1 MDLTQEIE
9 ALNGEI
15 RIMMKKQEDLRHD
28 IKNDNRKRDIK
39 QMEQQL
45 KNIEKGVDSLTTH
58 CDNNST
64 RLSEIKEMVLT
75 LSQGVTGLTETVH
88 NLKESSFGRTVASG
102 KILEAIKNDVENVS
116 VSSTVCKNTDCLI
129 TEGCISS
136 TVSVT
141 SRSSNDL
148 GKYTPHETYTTDES
162 HEYIRHIERNPSK
175 DDNLEVDTPSEKR
188 AIQDDS
194 ISVSDTKETNCQN
207 DTLEVNDRK
216 LRQESKDVAIK
227 NSKAKTCR
235 NDLGYKSLSTER
247 LYDNRVSFHSKWSC
261 FTGTDCSPVFKFGFN
276 TDVPFETNIK
286 QQQPKSHDT
295 RPKLKARRK
304 RLSGNRKQR
313 NTSFQN
319 VDSADK
325 DDSITGMDTT
335 GQPNTTPDWLNYYHL
350 VCEHANCRLQTG
362 TVRRSSGRY
371 VTLVLDISERMKGHN
386 FEIMKKA
393 AVEYIEGVKQ
403 VSQTIGMEENIGL
416 AVFGG
421 QNQLIHEC
429 TVDLDLILKSI
440 GKLQPSGSAPTIG
453 GLLMGM
459 AGVSTGPF
467 GEIGEFPLQGH
478 IIIFTDG
485 ESEGKTSSFSKA
497 NSGIDLNSL
506 LNSGGL
512 GLSISSTGISMESL
526 LDENDICDYA
536 GIESVIHQTVSSQTK
551 VFYVPIGN
559 NQKNAILERVIRE
572 TNGKMIQTSEM
583 YRLVRMTQVILLAT
597 NIASDI
603 MYSADQSREFINK
616 KIKER
621 SSFDDRYNDCLDMVQ
636 EFINPLSMEKK
647 RGNFTELT
655 CRSLQLGDRVR
666 RGPDWSHGNQDGH
679 MAGTVVGQQS
689 HGVIRVKWDSGDT
702 NIYMQCD
709 ETNTYDLR
717 KVDEPR
723 ILVDE
728 MIAVG
733 CRVVRG
739 HNWKFGDTDGGH
751 GSVGTVINVKQEGKV
766 VVRWDSKRTGL
777 YKMGYNGQFEI
788 RVHDAALR
796 SKRPEPRSDY
806 NSPHTSDS
814 ESENE
819 TCRPK
824 SSTIKDN
831 KTQDPTDY
839 VIPIYSDSTVSAIW
853 EYQEGSEWKK
863 YPNDINVRI
872 EKAYQRKQ
880 TGKTIIEMD
889 RTTYQIHFSRMIQVN
904 PSNKTEKSIQRKD

>member
-1 MDLTQEIE
+1 MELNQEIE

-15 RIMMKKQEDLRHD
+15 RIMMKKQEDLRRD
-28 IKNDNRKRDIK
+28 INNDNRKQDIK
-39 QMEQQL
+39 QMEQQFR
-45 KNIEKGVDSLTTH
+45 NIEKGVDSLTTH

-75 LSQGVTGLTETVH
+75 LSQGVTGLTETVQ
-88 NLKESSFGRTVASG
+88 NLKESSFGRAVANG
-102 KILEAIKNDVENVS
+102 KILEAIKNDLENVS
-116 VSSTVCKNTDCLI
+116 VCSTVCKNTDCL
-129 TEGCISS
+129 TTDECISS
-136 TVSVT
+136 AVSVT
-141 SRSSNDL
+141 FRPSNDL
-148 GKYTPHETYTTDES
+148 GKYTPHETNTTGD
-162 HEYIRHIERNPSK
+162 EYIRHIERNPSN
-175 DDNLEVDTPSEKR
+175 DDNLEVETPSEKQ

-194 ISVSDTKETNCQN
+194 ISVSDTKEINCQN
-207 DTLEVNDRK
+207 DTLEINDRK
-216 LRQESKDVAIK
+216 LRQESKDVTIK
-227 NSKAKTCR
+227 NSRAKKYR
-235 NDLGYKSLSTER
+235 NDLGYKTLSTER
-247 LYDNRVSFHSKWSC
+247 LYDNRVSFYSKWSC
-261 FTGTDCSPVFKFGFN
+261 FAGTDCSPVFGFH
-276 TDVPFETNIK
+276 TDVPFEANIK

-295 RPKLKARRK
+295 RPKLNARRK
-304 RLSGNRKQR
+304 MFSGNRKQR

-335 GQPNTTPDWLNYYHL
+335 GQPKTTPDWLKHYHL

-362 TVRRSSGRY
+362 TVRRRSGRY
-371 VTLVLDISERMKGHN
+371 VTLVLDISERMKGHH

-467 GEIGEFPLQGH
+467 REIGDFPLQGH

-485 ESEGKTSSFSKA
+485 GSEGNTSSFFQA

-512 GLSISSTGISMESL
+512 SLSISSTGISMGSL

-536 GIESVIHQTVSSQTK
+536 GIESVIHQTVRSQTK

-559 NQKNAILERVIRE
+559 NQKNAILERVVKE

-603 MYSADQSREFINK
+603 MYSADQSKEFINK

-621 SSFDDRYNDCLDMVQ
+621 SSFEDRYNDCLDMVQ
-636 EFINPLSMEKK
+636 EFVNPLSMEKK
-647 RGNFTELT
+647 R
-655 CRSLQLGDRVR
+655 
-666 RGPDWSHGNQDGH
+666 
-679 MAGTVVGQQS
+679 
-689 HGVIRVKWDSGDT
+689 GVIRVKWDSGDT

-739 HNWKFGDTDGGH
+739 HDWKFGDTDGGH
-751 GSVGTVINVKQEGKV
+751 GSVGTVINVKQEGKI

-777 YKMGYNGQFEI
+777 YKMGHNGQFEI

-796 SKRPEPRSDY
+796 SKRPESRSDY
-806 NSPHTSDS
+806 YSPDTSDS

-819 TCRPK
+819 THRPK

-831 KTQDPTDY
+831 KTHDPTDY

-853 EYQEGSEWKK
+853 EYQEDAEWKK
-863 YPNDINVRI
+863 YPNDINVKI
-872 EKAYQRKQ
+872 EKAYQRKH
-880 TGKTIIEMD
+880 TGKLIIEMD
-889 RTTYQIHFSRMIQVN
+889 RTT
-904 PSNKTEKSIQRKD
+904 

>member
-1 MDLTQEIE
+1 MHMLEYNSKSSLIPIKSLVIE
-9 ALNGEI
+9 AFNGEI
-15 RIMMKKQEDLRHD
+15 LILMKKQEDLRRD
-28 IKNDNRKRDIK
+28 INNDNRKRDIK
-39 QMEQQL
+39 QMEQQF
-45 KNIEKGVDSLTTH
+45 KNIEKGVDSLTIH

-75 LSQGVTGLTETVH
+75 LSQGVTGLTETVR
-88 NLKESSFGRTVASG
+88 NLKECSFGRTVANG
-102 KILEAIKNDVENVS
+102 KILEAIKKDLC
-116 VSSTVCKNTDCLI
+116 STVCKNTDVL
-129 TEGCISS
+129 TTDGCISS
-136 TVSVT
+136 AVSVT

-148 GKYTPHETYTTDES
+148 GKYTPHETNTTVES
-162 HEYIRHIERNPSK
+162 HQYIRDIERSPSN
-175 DDNLEVDTPSEKR
+175 DDNFEVDSPSEKMD
-188 AIQDDS
+188 IKDDS
-194 ISVSDTKETNCQN
+194 INVSDIKETNCQN

-216 LRQESKDVAIK
+216 LRRESKAIPIK
-227 NSKAKTCR
+227 NLKAKMCR

-247 LYDNRVSFHSKWSC
+247 LYDNRVSFRSKWSC
-261 FTGTDCSPVFKFGFN
+261 FAGTNCSPVASFHTNVQFQ
-276 TDVPFETNIK
+276 TNIK
-286 QQQPKSHDT
+286 QQHPSSHDT
-295 RPKLKARRK
+295 NLKLKANK
-304 RLSGNRKQR
+304 NRLSGNGRRR
-313 NTSFQN
+313 NTSFLN
-319 VDSADK
+319 VDSADEP
-325 DDSITGMDTT
+325 DSITGMDTT
-335 GQPNTTPDWLNYYHL
+335 GQPKTTSDWLKHYHL
-350 VCEHANCRLQTG
+350 VCEHANCKLQTG

-403 VSQTIGMEENIGL
+403 VSLTMGMEENIGL

-429 TVDLDLILKSI
+429 TDDLDLVLESI
-440 GKLQPSGSAPTIG
+440 GKLQPSGSAPAIG

-459 AGVSTGPF
+459 AGVMTGPF
-467 GEIGEFPLQGH
+467 GGIGDFPLQGH

-485 ESEGKTSSFSKA
+485 GSEGNSSSFSQA

-512 GLSISSTGISMESL
+512 SLSISSTGISMGSL
-526 LDENDICDYA
+526 LDDIDICDYA
-536 GIESVIHQTVSSQTK
+536 GIESVIQKTVKSQTK

-559 NQKNAILERVIRE
+559 NQKKA
-572 TNGKMIQTSEM
+572 
-583 YRLVRMTQVILLAT
+583 
-597 NIASDI
+597 
-603 MYSADQSREFINK
+603 
-616 KIKER
+616 
-621 SSFDDRYNDCLDMVQ
+621 NDCLDMVQ

-666 RGPDWSHGNQDGH
+666 RGPDWSHGNQDSH

-739 HNWKFGDTDGGH
+739 HDWKFGDTDGGH
-751 GSVGTVINVKQEGKV
+751 GSVGTVINVKQEGKI

-777 YKMGYNGQFEI
+777 YKMGHNGQFEI

-796 SKRPEPRSDY
+796 SKRPESRSDY
-806 NSPHTSDS
+806 NSLDTSDS
-814 ESENE
+814 ESENQ
-819 TCRPK
+819 TRRPK
-824 SSTIKDN
+824 SITIKDN

-863 YPNDINVRI
+863 YPNDINVKI

-880 TGKTIIEMD
+880 TGKIIIEMD

>member
-1 MDLTQEIE
+1 MELNQEIE
-9 ALNGEI
+9 AFNDEI
-15 RIMMKKQEDLRHD
+15 RILVKKQEDLRRD
-28 IKNDNRKRDIK
+28 INNDNRKRDIK
-39 QMEQQL
+39 QMEQQF

-64 RLSEIKEMVLT
+64 RLIEIKEMVLT
-75 LSQGVTGLTETVH
+75 LSQGVTGLTETVR
-88 NLKESSFGRTVASG
+88 NLKESSFGRTVANG
-102 KILEAIKNDVENVS
+102 KILEAIKKDLENVS
-116 VSSTVCKNTDCLI
+116 VCSTVCKNTDCL
-129 TEGCISS
+129 TTDECISS
-136 TVSVT
+136 VVSVT

-148 GKYTPHETYTTDES
+148 ETCTPHETNTTGDK
-162 HEYIRHIERNPSK
+162 YIRHIERNASN
-175 DDNLEVDTPSEKR
+175 DDNLEVKTQSEKQ

-194 ISVSDTKETNCQN
+194 ISVSVIKEIKCQN

-216 LRQESKDVAIK
+216 LGQESKVVPIK
-227 NSKAKTCR
+227 NPKAKLCR
-235 NDLGYKSLSTER
+235 NDFGYKSLSTER

-261 FTGTDCSPVFKFGFN
+261 FAGTNCFPVAGFH
-276 TDVPFETNIK
+276 TDVPFGTNIK
-286 QQQPKSHDT
+286 QHHSSSHDT
-295 RPKLKARRK
+295 RPKLKAHIN
-304 RLSGNRKQR
+304 RLSGNRRRR
-313 NTSFQN
+313 NTSFLN
-319 VDSADK
+319 VDSADES
-325 DDSITGMDTT
+325 DSITAMDTT
-335 GQPNTTPDWLNYYHL
+335 GQPKTTPDWLKHYHL

-403 VSQTIGMEENIGL
+403 VSLTMGMEENIGL

-421 QNQLIHEC
+421 HNQLIHEC
-429 TVDLDLILKSI
+429 TDDLDLVLESI
-440 GKLQPSGSAPTIG
+440 GKLQTSGSASALG

-459 AGVSTGPF
+459 AGVMTGPF
-467 GEIGEFPLQGH
+467 GGIGDFPLQGH
-478 IIIFTDG
+478 IIIFSDG
-485 ESEGKTSSFSKA
+485 GSEGNTSSFSQA
-497 NSGIDLNSL
+497 SSGIDLNSL

-512 GLSISSTGISMESL
+512 SLSISSTGISMGSL
-526 LDENDICDYA
+526 LDDIDICDYA
-536 GIESVIHQTVSSQTK
+536 GTKSVIDKTVKSQTK
-551 VFYVPIGN
+551 VFYVPVGN
-559 NQKNAILERVIRE
+559 NQKNAILERVVKE

-583 YRLVRMTQVILLAT
+583 YRLVRMTQVIMLAT

-603 MYSADQSREFINK
+603 MYSADQSKECINK

-621 SSFDDRYNDCLDMVQ
+621 SRFDDPYNDCLDIVQ
-636 EFINPLSMEKK
+636 EFINPLIMEKK

-666 RGPDWSHGNQDGH
+666 RGPDWSHGNQDSH

-739 HNWKFGDTDGGH
+739 HDWKFGDTDGGH

-777 YKMGYNGQFEI
+777 YKMGHNGQFEI

-796 SKRPEPRSDY
+796 SKRPEPRSGY

-814 ESENE
+814 ESENK
-819 TCRPK
+819 TRRPK

-863 YPNDINVRI
+863 YPNEINVKI

-880 TGKTIIEMD
+880 TGKIIIEMD

-904 PSNKTEKSIQRKD
+904 PSNKTEKSVQRKD